1 MCFSGN
7 KKSIGKIILSTFF
20 LPKILTPKYTLCHGG
35 PCILIAS
42 YFEDYAKVAFEAF
55 GDRVKNWITINEPW
69 VIAVS
74 GYGTGDFAPGIY
86 GPGIYDYQAGHN
98 LIRAHA
104 KAYRL
109 YHKKFQNAQNGM

>member
-1 MCFSGN
+1 MPFQN
-7 KKSIGKIILSTFF
+7 NTLII
-20 LPKILTPKYTLCHGG
+20 Y
-35 PCILIAS
+35 ILIAS
-42 YFEDYAKVAFEAF
+42 YFEDYAKVAFGAF

-109 YHKKFQNAQNGM
+109 YHKKFQNAQNG